1 MIKQRTGVSQIDDRQ
16 IQLAQAAVTG
26 DLESYG
32 RLCEA
37 LYPAMVAIAYSV
49 LADHHMAE
57 DAAQESYA
65 KALVK
70 LPGLKKPASFSAWM
84 ARICRNCALD
94 MARKN
99 TRIRG
104 VSDMSRLPVDE
115 PQEENKYVPII
126 RHLINELPPSAKEMI
141 MLRYYNK
148 KSHQQM
154 AAVLGMTRGAVRSKL
169 QRIRVKLA

>member
-1 MIKQRTGVSQIDDRQ
+1 
-16 IQLAQAAVTG
+16 
-26 DLESYG
+26 
-32 RLCEA
+32 
-37 LYPAMVAIAYSV
+37 MVAIAYSV

-70 LPGLKKPASFSAWM
+70 LPGLSKPASFAAWM

-94 MARKN
+94 MARRN
-99 TRIRG
+99 TRVRG
-104 VSDMSRLPVDE
+104 ISHMPRPPVDQ
-115 PQEENKYVPII
+115 PQEENEYIPII

-154 AAVLGMTRGAVRSKL
+154 ATVLGMTRGAVSSKL
-169 QRIRVKLA
+169 QRIRVKLALMLRESVPLEGQL

>member
-1 MIKQRTGVSQIDDRQ
+1 
-16 IQLAQAAVTG
+16 
-26 DLESYG
+26 
-32 RLCEA
+32 
-37 LYPAMVAIAYSV
+37 MVAIAYGV

-65 KALVK
+65 KALAK
-70 LPGLKKPASFSAWM
+70 LPGLSKPASFSAWM

-99 TRIRG
+99 TRIRA
-104 VSDMSRLPVDE
+104 VSEVSRLPVDE
-115 PQEENKYVPII
+115 PQEENEYVPII
-126 RHLINELPPSAKEMI
+126 RHLIDELPPSAKEMI

-154 AAVLGMTRGAVRSKL
+154 AAVLGMTRGAVSSKL
-169 QRIRVKLA
+169 QRIRVKLALMLRDSTSMEGQL